1 MAKNDEDAVA
11 EFIRSK
17 GITRCP
23 TACSSPTQATLPHS
37 DRHKLRRY
45 AEAQEIARRGRLPGR
60 NRAAFVGKPTAPD
73 QALTDETAGADDGP
87 SNSAAQPPS
96 SFTSTAP

>member
-1 MAKNDEDAVA
+1 MAKDDEDAVA

-37 DRHKLRRY
+37 DRNDLKRH
-45 AEAQEIARRGRLPGR
+45 AEAQEAARLARLPR
-60 NRAAFVGKPTAPD
+60 RAQRMNP
-73 QALTDETAGADDGP
+73 GA
-87 SNSAAQPPS
+87 A
-96 SFTSTAP
+96 